1 MTNREVNLEME
12 KEIAELCAEVR
23 YLKDRQDILDV
34 IIRESRGRDRHDT
47 ELIASCYWPE
57 GADEHG
63 PVPFSATDYPEI
75 ANEGHLAAF
84 SMNQHNLANHSCE
97 IDGDTAYCETYVVG
111 TMLSHDEKVCTIA
124 AGRYMDQLEKRNN
137 EWRILWR
144 RSTVETAME
153 GDASWLHRPPVKG
166 FLRGTRDRK
175 DLSYHRP
182 YVIGGPGA
190 RW

>member
-1 MTNREVNLEME
+1 MDIEG
-12 KEIAELCAEVR
+12 ELAQLKTTMQ

-34 IIRESRGRDRHDT
+34 IVRESRGRDRHDAALT
-47 ELIASCYWPE
+47 ASCYWPE

-63 PVPFSATDYPEI
+63 AVPLSALDYPEL
-75 ANEGHLAAF
+75 ANQGHARAF
-84 SMNQHNLANHSCE
+84 SMNQHNLANHTCE

-111 TMLSHDEKVCTIA
+111 TLLSHDGQTCTMA
-124 AGRYMDQLEKRNN
+124 SGRYMDQLERRNG

-144 RSTVETAME
+144 RSTVEAAMQ
-153 GDASWLHRPPVKG
+153 GDASWLHTPPVKG
-166 FLRGTRDRK
+166 FLKGTRDRT

-182 YVIGGPGA
+182 YEPGGAGA

>member
-1 MTNREVNLEME
+1 MTDTDLA
-12 KEIAELCAEVR
+12 AELAQLRSTVR
-23 YLKDRQDILDV
+23 DLKDRQDILDV
-34 IIRESRGRDRHDT
+34 IVRESRGRDRHD
-47 ELIASCYWPE
+47 EDLIASCYWPE

-63 PVPFSATDYPEI
+63 PVPFPAPDYPAI
-75 ANEGHLAAF
+75 ANKGHTFAF

-97 IDGDTAYCETYVVG
+97 IDGETAYCETYVVG
-111 TMLSHDEKVCTIA
+111 TMLSHDGLTCTIA
-124 AGRYMDQLEKRNN
+124 AGRYMDQLERRGD

-153 GDASWLHRPPVKG
+153 GDASWLHTPPVKG
-166 FLRGTRDRK
+166 FLKGTRDRE